1 MRVILKAIIK
11 FLSLIL
17 YRVKVVGEENLP
29 KETAAIVCGNHVH
42 PLDAPVIVTNV
53 KRKMNVIAKEE
64 LFKNGIVRW
73 LAKVFEVY
81 PIKRNSADMQAIKIS
96 LKLLKNNA
104 LLLIFPEGTRNGLK
118 KGAKVK
124 NGPVMM
130 AIKAG
135 VPIVPVGFQGS
146 FKPFT
151 KVVVNIGKPIE
162 YTEYKGKTND
172 KELISNLT
180 KELMEEIIKLRDEK
194 K

>member
-29 KETAAIVCGNHVH
+29 TETAAIVCGNHVH

-118 KGAKVK
+118 KGTKVK

>member
-1 MRVILKAIIK
+1 MRVILKGIIK

-17 YRVKVVGEENLP
+17 YRVKVIGEENLP
-29 KETAAIVCGNHVH
+29 RETAAIVCANHVH
-42 PLDAPVIVTNV
+42 PLDAPIIVTNV
-53 KRKMNVIAKEE
+53 KRKMNVLAKEE
-64 LFKNGIVRW
+64 LFENFILRW

-151 KVVVNIGKPIE
+151 KVIVNIGKPIE
-162 YTEYKGKTND
+162 YAEYKGKTTD

-180 KELMEEIIKLRDEK
+180 NELMDKIIELRDVK

>member
-29 KETAAIVCGNHVH
+29 TETAAIVCANHVH